1 MKQFHRRC
9 FFIRESIHYSPNHHD
24 VPLEVLSL
32 TFNAVQENTFLVYD
46 DETRETIIF
55 DPGCY
60 SSTEEQRLL
69 ETIKKHGLRPTQ
81 LINTHCHFDH
91 IFGNAFVKETFGL
104 KLGIHPLEQ
113 PILEMA
119 PLIVSTYG
127 LPPMTASPP
136 PDYFIN
142 EGDEVNLG
150 QYTFRVFHCP
160 GHSPGSLCF
169 YQPASGFVIGGD
181 VLFRNSIG
189 RTDLPGG
196 DLQTLLGAIVT
207 KLFPLPE
214 NTVVYP
220 GHGPTTTIGHERE
233 NNPFIKE
240 FFEGT
245 E

>member
-1 MKQFHRRC
+1 
-9 FFIRESIHYSPNHHD
+9 
-24 VPLEVLSL
+24 VPGLVLCL
-32 TFNAVQENTFLVYD
+32 TFKAVQENTYLVYD
-46 DETRETIIF
+46 PETLETIIF

-60 SSTEEQRLL
+60 SNAEEERLVN
-69 ETIKKHGLRPTQ
+69 TIQERGLKPTQ

-91 IFGNAFVKETFGL
+91 IFGNAFVKETYDL
-104 KLGIHPLEQ
+104 DLGIHPLEQ

-127 LPPMTASPP
+127 MPPMTSSPP

-142 EGDEVNLG
+142 EGDVVKLG
-150 QYTFRVFHCP
+150 DYYFQVLLCP

-169 YQPASGFVIGGD
+169 YQPEAGFVIGGD

-196 DLQTLLGAIVT
+196 DLQTLLGGIVT

-214 NTVVYP
+214 ETVVYP
-220 GHGPTTTIGHERE
+220 GHGPSTTIGYEKE
-233 NNPFIKE
+233 NNPFVKE
-240 FFEGT
+240 FYQG
-245 E
+245 

>member
-1 MKQFHRRC
+1 
-9 FFIRESIHYSPNHHD
+9 
-24 VPLEVLSL
+24 VPVEVLSL
-32 TFNAVQENTFLVYD
+32 TFNAVQENTYLVYD
-46 DETRETIIF
+46 PETLETIIF

-60 SSTEEQRLL
+60 SNAEEERLVN
-69 ETIKKHGLRPTQ
+69 TIQERGLKPTQ

-91 IFGNAFVKETFGL
+91 IFGNAFVKETYDL
-104 KLGIHPLEQ
+104 DLGIHPLEQ

-127 LPPMTASPP
+127 MPPMTSSPP

-142 EGDEVNLG
+142 EGDVVKLG
-150 QYTFRVFHCP
+150 DYYFQVLLCP

-169 YQPASGFVIGGD
+169 YQPEAGFVIGGD

-196 DLQTLLGAIVT
+196 DLQTLLGGIVT

-214 NTVVYP
+214 ETVVYP
-220 GHGPTTTIGHERE
+220 GHGPSTTIGYEKE
-233 NNPFIKE
+233 NNPFVKE
-240 FFEGT
+240 FYQG
-245 E
+245 